1 VAARLG
7 VSGRS
12 GVPTAMTC
20 REAIEKL
27 AEYLDGE
34 LTPGALGR
42 LEAHVEVCAPCRA
55 YLATYRKTTEL
66 TAKVGRVEMPQSLR
80 RRLRSLLSDEI
91 HRAP

>member
-1 VAARLG
+1 MAARLG

-34 LTPGALGR
+34 LIPGALGR
-42 LEAHVEVCAPCRA
+42 LEAHLEVCAPCRA
-55 YLATYRKTTEL
+55 YLATYRRTKEL
-66 TAKVGRVEMPQSLR
+66 TAKASRVEMPADLK
-80 RRLRSLLSDEI
+80 RRLRALFSDEI
-91 HRAP
+91 RGAP